1 MLYQIINMKKQL
13 YLLTLLAG
21 LFSSC
26 DPAPA
31 TFNLET
37 KNFGPNAVITI
48 QSAENGEKLKVEN
61 ITNTNQ
67 TFKINIPIKGYATLR
82 TEDGNHTGEYYFYLD
97 QGSFNG
103 VLDGKNINSYPL
115 KSVPSK
121 EGEQFIDFYKL
132 KDNMSKNLLDSLDIA
147 EMELDQATR
156 ANIMERAKEADRW
169 REKKILLQLDIIKAF
184 AKKYPGSAHTLFLLE
199 QLGRADSEPKNY
211 LSIFNNLDKEVQES
225 KKGKKLLEEL
235 KQANQMMAGS
245 KMPNIEGENPDG
257 KKFDSGI
264 LKKVNLIICW
274 TSYSGKSR
282 KNNQVLVKLYE
293 KYKNKDVEFIGV
305 SFDKKRDWWVNVIK
319 DDHLT
324 WPQYSDLQGAKSP
337 NAKNLSNYNVT
348 YFFLVNKNGI
358 VLTNNDLSLNF
369 VDDEIS
375 KNLAGR

>member
-1 MLYQIINMKKQL
+1 MKKQL
-13 YLLTLLAG
+13 YLLILLAG
-21 LFSSC
+21 LFSAC

-48 QSAENGEKLKVEN
+48 QSAEKGETLKVEN
-61 ITNTNQ
+61 ITNSNQ

-82 TEDGNHTGEYYFYLD
+82 TEDGSRTGEYYFYLD
-97 QGSFNG
+97 KGSFKG

-115 KSVPSK
+115 KHVPTE
-121 EGEQFIDFYKL
+121 EGEQFINYYKL
-132 KDNMSKNLLDSLDIA
+132 KDGMSKNLLDSLDIA
-147 EMELDQATR
+147 EQAFDQATR
-156 ANIMERAKEADRW
+156 ANVLERAKDADRW

-184 AKKYPGSAHTLFLLE
+184 AKKHPSSAHSLFLLE

-211 LSIFNNLDKEVQES
+211 LSIFNSLDKEIQES
-225 KKGKKLLEEL
+225 KKGKSLLAEIT
-235 KQANQMMAGS
+235 QANQMMAGS

-257 KKFDSGI
+257 KKFDLGI

-305 SFDKKRDWWVNVIK
+305 SFDKKRDWWINVIK

-348 YFFLVNKNGI
+348 YFFLVAKNGT
-358 VLTNNDLSLNF
+358 VLTNNDLSLDF
-369 VDDEIS
+369 IDSEIS

>member
-1 MLYQIINMKKQL
+1 MLYQITNMKKQL
-13 YLLTLLAG
+13 YLLILLAG
-21 LFSSC
+21 LFSAC

-48 QSAENGEKLKVEN
+48 QSAEKGETLKVEN
-61 ITNTNQ
+61 ITNSNQ

-82 TEDGNHTGEYYFYLD
+82 TEDGSRTGEYYFYLD
-97 QGSFNG
+97 KGSFKG

-115 KSVPSK
+115 KHVPTE
-121 EGEQFIDFYKL
+121 EGEQFINYYKL
-132 KDNMSKNLLDSLDIA
+132 KDGMSKNLLDSLDIA
-147 EMELDQATR
+147 EQAFDQATR
-156 ANIMERAKEADRW
+156 ANVLERAKDADRW

-184 AKKYPGSAHTLFLLE
+184 AKKHPSSAHSLFLLE

-211 LSIFNNLDKEVQES
+211 LSIFNSLDKEIQES
-225 KKGKKLLEEL
+225 KKGKSLLAEIT
-235 KQANQMMAGS
+235 QANQMMAGS

-257 KKFDSGI
+257 KKFDLGI

-348 YFFLVNKNGI
+348 YFFLVAKNGT
-358 VLTNNDLSLNF
+358 VLTNNDLSLDF
-369 VDDEIS
+369 IDSEIS

>member
-1 MLYQIINMKKQL
+1 MKKQL
-13 YLLTLLAG
+13 YLLILLAS
-21 LFSSC
+21 LFSAC

-48 QSAENGEKLKVEN
+48 QSAENGKTLKVEN

-67 TFKINIPIKGYATLR
+67 TFKINMPVKGYAIIR
-82 TEDGNHTGEYYFYLD
+82 AEDGSRKGEYYFYLD
-97 QGSFNG
+97 KGTFKG

-115 KSVPSK
+115 KSVPTE
-121 EGEQFIDFYKL
+121 EGEQFINYYGL
-132 KDNMSKNLLDSLDIA
+132 KDYMSKSLLDSLDIV
-147 EMELDQATR
+147 ELELDQATK
-156 ANIMERAKEADRW
+156 ANIMERAKKADVW

-184 AKKYPGSAHTLFLLE
+184 AKKYPGSTHTLFLLE
-199 QLGRADSEPKNY
+199 QLGRADSEAKHY
-211 LSIFNNLDKEVQES
+211 LSIFNSLDKDIQES
-225 KKGKKLLEEL
+225 KKGKSLLEEI
-235 KQANQMMAGS
+235 KQASQMMAGS
-245 KMPNIEGENPDG
+245 KMPNIEGENPEG
-257 KKFDSGI
+257 KKFNSSI
-264 LKKVNLIICW
+264 LKKVNLVICW

-305 SFDKKRDWWVNVIK
+305 SLDKKRDWWVNVIK

-337 NAKNLSNYNVT
+337 NAKNLSNYNIT
-348 YFFLVNKNGI
+348 YFFLVDKSGT
-358 VLTNNDLSLNF
+358 VLSNNDLSLDF
-369 VDDEIS
+369 VDSEIS

>member
-1 MLYQIINMKKQL
+1 MLCQIINMKKQF
-13 YLLTLLAG
+13 YLLTLLAA
-21 LFSSC
+21 LFTAC
-26 DPAPA
+26 DPTPA

-48 QSAENGEKLKVEN
+48 QSAENGETLKVEN
-61 ITNTNQ
+61 ITNNSQ

-97 QGSFNG
+97 KGSFKG

-115 KSVPSK
+115 KSVPGK

-147 EMELDQATR
+147 ELELDQATR
-156 ANIMERAKEADRW
+156 ANIMERAKEADRL

-184 AKKYPGSAHTLFLLE
+184 AKKYPSSAHTLFLLE

-211 LSIFNNLDKEVQES
+211 LSIFNILDKEIQES
-225 KKGKKLLEEL
+225 KQGKKLLKEI

-257 KKFDSGI
+257 KKFDPGI

-348 YFFLVNKNGI
+348 YFFLVDKKGI
-358 VLTNNDLSLNF
+358 VLTNNDLSLDF

>member
-1 MLYQIINMKKQL
+1 LLYQITNMKKQL
-13 YLLTLLAG
+13 YLLILLAG
-21 LFSSC
+21 LFSAC

-48 QSAENGEKLKVEN
+48 QSAEKGETLKVEN
-61 ITNTNQ
+61 ITNSNQ

-82 TEDGNHTGEYYFYLD
+82 TEDGSRTGEYYFYLD
-97 QGSFNG
+97 KGSFKG

-115 KSVPSK
+115 KHVPTE
-121 EGEQFIDFYKL
+121 EGEQFINYYKL
-132 KDNMSKNLLDSLDIA
+132 KDGMSKNLLDSLDIA
-147 EMELDQATR
+147 EQAFDQATR
-156 ANIMERAKEADRW
+156 ANVLERAKDADRW

-184 AKKYPGSAHTLFLLE
+184 AKKHPSSAHSLFLLE

-211 LSIFNNLDKEVQES
+211 LSIFNSLDKEIQES
-225 KKGKKLLEEL
+225 KKGKSLLAEIT
-235 KQANQMMAGS
+235 QANQMMAGS

-257 KKFDSGI
+257 KKFDLGI

-348 YFFLVNKNGI
+348 YFFLVAKNGT
-358 VLTNNDLSLNF
+358 VLTNNDLSLDF
-369 VDDEIS
+369 IDSEIS